1 MKRLLCLILVIRIL
15 TTPTFAQFSG
25 YEGDAWRVYS
35 LIDTNDTKQI
45 KKLEESLQI
54 IEVTIDTMRD
64 QLKHSI
70 HLEERRLN
78 LATSRILVAT
88 YNNLKRLIPL
98 YKQKTALTDTLQQH
112 LKILKEVYRSDRQNY
127 RSKKKELGFKNV
139 FRNYKKVN
147 YESKEEEEKLNFEL
161 RWILNS
167 DDTRNKRN
175 DILGEFINYFTL
187 VLTGIDEA
195 TVQPMR
201 DSLNN
206 VIKDK
211 RNTSAS
217 LTYSVEQLQLEINKL
232 REQRDTIEANKKVLT
247 SALEDK
253 TRQNSIQDSLLK
265 KGQAKS
271 ASYEKRLKEVEGTL
285 RDRTQEVNSV
295 ITNRRRLREEKR
307 QMEKELDLKRFEISL
322 VALKNDSLKGVQD
335 SLGMLINELK
345 VTYEAEINELIRS
358 EELKNSLLLVLLG
371 FLGVLSLLGY
381 SIKQSRDVS
390 KEQAVLLQTKTTELR
405 LSNTQLQDKTN
416 ELKLSHKELQHRTK
430 NNLQKIINL
439 IYIKKFSIKDEKA
452 RAILQ
457 LLQDELDTIALIH
470 QKLYVRENQKL
481 TIVNVADYV
490 DELVRYLVGKAAK
503 VYTEV
508 ADIFIEMDNAVEIGL
523 ILNELV
529 TNARKYSFPEVTHP
543 EISVKIDVQ
552 EQFIFM
558 TIKDNGNGFPTNTFT
573 IDNATFGLMSI
584 ADVIKRHENK
594 GSTIQLYNDNGAVVK
609 LQLPFDKELG
619 RLTA

>member
-1 MKRLLCLILVIRIL
+1 MKRLLCFLFLISNLI
-15 TTPTFAQFSG
+15 TTAAAQFSG

-45 KKLEESLQI
+45 KILEESIRI

-64 QLKHSI
+64 QLKSSI

-78 LATSRILVAT
+78 LAASRILVAI
-88 YNNLKRLIPL
+88 YNNLDRQIPL
-98 YKQKTALTDTLQQH
+98 YKEKVALIDTLQQH
-112 LKILKEVYRSDRQNY
+112 LKILEEVSRQDRSNYYR
-127 RSKKKELGFKNV
+127 KKKELGFNNV
-139 FRNYKKVN
+139 FRKYKRANYKSQV
-147 YESKEEEEKLNFEL
+147 EEEQLTFEL
-161 RWILNS
+161 RWILNN
-167 DDTRNKRN
+167 DDKRNKRK

-195 TVQPMR
+195 TVQPMK

-206 VIKDK
+206 VIQEKIYISD
-211 RNTSAS
+211 S
-217 LTYSVEQLQLEINKL
+217 LTHNGEQLKSEIRVLK
-232 REQRDTIEANKKVLT
+232 EQRETIEKNKVALT
-247 SALEDK
+247 LALEDK
-253 TRQNSIQDSLLK
+253 TRQSKIQDSLLRN
-265 KGQAKS
+265 GQEKS
-271 ASYEKRLKEVEGTL
+271 ASYEKRLKEVESTL
-285 RDRTQEVNSV
+285 QERTIEVNSV
-295 ITNRRRLREEKR
+295 TANMRQLRQDKS
-307 QMEKELDLKRFEISL
+307 QMEKELDKKRFEISL
-322 VALKNDSLKGVQD
+322 EELKNDSLKSVQD
-335 SLGMLINELK
+335 SLGMLVNELK
-345 VTYEAEINELIRS
+345 ATYEAEISELIRS
-358 EELKNSLLLVLLG
+358 KELKNSLLFILLG

-439 IYIKKFSIKDEKA
+439 IYIKKFAIKDKKA

-490 DELVRYLVGKAAK
+490 DELVRYLVGKAAT

-584 ADVIKRHENK
+584 ADVVKRHENK